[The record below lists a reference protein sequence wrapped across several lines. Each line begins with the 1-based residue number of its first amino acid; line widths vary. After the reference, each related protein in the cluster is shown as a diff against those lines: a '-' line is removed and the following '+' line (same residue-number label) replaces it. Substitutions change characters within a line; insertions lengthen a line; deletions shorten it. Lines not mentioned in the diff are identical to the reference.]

1 MPSRRTRAWLQ
12 PYTDFDDGFDKIRFE
27 SYKTVTMHL
36 LTPQDAARELSVSY
50 PTLKQWI
57 YRGKLRTVKTPGGHH
72 RISSSEID
80 RLTGGSSRGP
90 RRERRTGMKISG
102 RNKLK
107 GTVTEIKFEGLLAEV
122 TLDIG
127 GQFVTSIITK
137 ASAEE
142 LGLAKGV
149 EAVAL
154 IKATEV
160 MMMRSDD

>member
-1 MPSRRTRAWLQ
+1 
-12 PYTDFDDGFDKIRFE
+12 
-27 SYKTVTMHL
+27 
-36 LTPQDAARELSVSY
+36 
-50 PTLKQWI
+50 
-57 YRGKLRTVKTPGGHH
+57 
-72 RISSSEID
+72 
-80 RLTGGSSRGP
+80 
-90 RRERRTGMKISG
+90 MKISG